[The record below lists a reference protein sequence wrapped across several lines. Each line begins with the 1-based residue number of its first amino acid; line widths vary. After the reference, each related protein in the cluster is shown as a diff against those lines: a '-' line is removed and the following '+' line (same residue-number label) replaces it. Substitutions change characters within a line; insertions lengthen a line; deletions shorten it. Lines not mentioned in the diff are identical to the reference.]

1 MFKQVFLLT
10 FYVILFLD
18 FSSADQQFRNVT
30 ARIISEDRAV
40 FLIESNAEDTYYL
53 DDNKWYTGGERVK
66 GDSLRYETEEDF
78 HFDFRDFYYEIKYPD
93 QTDFYITYVS
103 AFVQQTSSIGKAYIV
118 DGGIGKMGLLCR
130 FLI

>member
-1 MFKQVFLLT
+1 MFKQVFLFT

-18 FSSADQQFRNVT
+18 FSSADQQYKNVT

-40 FLIESNAEDTYYL
+40 FLIESNAQDTYYL
-53 DDNKWYTGGERVK
+53 DDNKWYTGGERIK

-118 DGGIGKMGLLCR
+118 DGGIG
-130 FLI
+130 